1 MRVSTPRVG
10 AMTDVS
16 PISPPPVPTAPDAP
30 TGPVLRVEQAAAEA
44 GVGVD
49 TVRYYQGMG
58 LLPPVGRDGRN
69 ALYGPEHLTRL
80 RTIRALADDGFTLA
94 QIKRLLAETGDPL
107 LVSLVGGADGLS
119 RDELAELS
127 GLDREM
133 VDLAASAGLIQR
145 LGGPD
150 QTDERFAPE
159 AAPMLAAGRTLLE
172 AGFPMH
178 RLAALA
184 ARHATGVEEVVDE
197 AIDLFAEYV
206 RPGQSDHPD
215 ELARLFRTL
224 AAMVAR
230 LVAQHF
236 QQTVFNRTRERLA
249 ESDDRA
255 LIGALEEA
263 GRRNLVITA
272 EWR

>member
-1 MRVSTPRVG
+1 
-10 AMTDVS
+10 MTEHFS
-16 PISPPPVPTAPDAP
+16 M
-30 TGPVLRVEQAAAEA
+30 RVEQVAAEA
-44 GVGVD
+44 GLGVD

-58 LLPPVGRDGRN
+58 LLPPVGREGRN
-69 ALYGPEHLTRL
+69 ARYGAEHLTRL

-107 LVSLVGGADGLS
+107 LVSLVGGPDGLS

-133 VDLAASAGLIQR
+133 VDLAVSAGLIQR
-145 LGGPD
+145 LGGPEQTD
-150 QTDERFAPE
+150 QTEERFAPE
-159 AAPMLAAGRTLLE
+159 AGTMLAAGRTLLE

-197 AIDLFAEYV
+197 AIGLFAEYV

-215 ELARLFRTL
+215 DLARLFQTL
-224 AAMVAR
+224 AALVAR

-236 QQTVFNRTRERLA
+236 QQTVFNRARERLA
-249 ESDDRA
+249 DSEDRA
-255 LIGALEEA
+255 LIRALEEA
-263 GRRNLVITA
+263 AKRNLVVTA

>member
-1 MRVSTPRVG
+1 
-10 AMTDVS
+10 MTDDAH
-16 PISPPPVPTAPDAP
+16 PAGDVP
-30 TGPVLRVEQAAAEA
+30 LRVEEVAAAA

-58 LLPPVGRDGRN
+58 LLPPVDRDGRSVH
-69 ALYGPEHLTRL
+69 YGPQHLARL

-94 QIKRLLAETGDPL
+94 QIKRLLAETGDAL
-107 LVSLVGGADGLS
+107 LVSLAGGPDGLS

-127 GLDREM
+127 GLNREM
-133 VDLAASAGLIQR
+133 TDLAVSAGLIEP
-145 LGGPD
+145 LGPPHE
-150 QTDERFAPE
+150 ERFAPE
-159 AAPMLAAGRTLLE
+159 AASMLAAGRTLLE

-215 ELARLFRTL
+215 DLARLFRTL
-224 AAMVAR
+224 AAMVTR

-236 QQTVFNRTRERLA
+236 QQTVLNRVRERL
-249 ESDDRA
+249 SGSGDRA
-255 LIGALEEA
+255 LVQALE
-263 GRRNLVITA
+263 GIGDGTLTVTA

>member
-1 MRVSTPRVG
+1 
-10 AMTDVS
+10 MTDDAH
-16 PISPPPVPTAPDAP
+16 PAGDAP
-30 TGPVLRVEQAAAEA
+30 LRVEEVAAAA

-58 LLPPVGRDGRN
+58 LLPPVGRDGRSV
-69 ALYGPEHLTRL
+69 LYGPRHLARL

-94 QIKRLLAETGDPL
+94 QIKRLLAETGDAL
-107 LVSLVGGADGLS
+107 LASLAGGPDGLS

-133 VDLAASAGLIQR
+133 TDLAVSAGLIEP
-145 LGGPD
+145 LGPPPG
-150 QTDERFAPE
+150 ERFAPE
-159 AAPMLAAGRTLLE
+159 AASMLAAGRTLLE

-215 ELARLFRTL
+215 DLARLFRTL
-224 AAMVAR
+224 AAMVTR

-236 QQTVFNRTRERLA
+236 QQTVLNRVRERLA
-249 ESDDRA
+249 GSGDRA
-255 LIGALEEA
+255 LVQALE
-263 GRRNLVITA
+263 GMGDGTLTVTA

>member
-1 MRVSTPRVG
+1 
-10 AMTDVS
+10 MTD
-16 PISPPPVPTAPDAP
+16 DAHP
-30 TGPVLRVEQAAAEA
+30 AADDRLRVEQVAAAT

-58 LLPPVGRDGRN
+58 LLPPVGRDGRSV
-69 ALYGPEHLTRL
+69 LYGPQHLARL

-94 QIKRLLAETGDPL
+94 QIKRLLTETGDAL
-107 LVSLVGGADGLS
+107 LVSLAGGPDGLN

-127 GLDREM
+127 GLEREM
-133 VDLAASAGLIQR
+133 VDLAVSAGLIEPSGDPHR
-145 LGGPD
+145 
-150 QTDERFAPE
+150 ERFAPE
-159 AAPMLAAGRTLLE
+159 SASMLAAGARLLE

-215 ELARLFRTL
+215 DLARLFRTL
-224 AAMVAR
+224 AAMVTR

-236 QQTVFNRTRERLA
+236 QQTVLNRVRERL
-249 ESDDRA
+249 SDSGDRA
-255 LIGALEEA
+255 LVQALEKIGDGTLA
-263 GRRNLVITA
+263 VTA

>member
-1 MRVSTPRVG
+1 
-10 AMTDVS
+10 MTEHFS
-16 PISPPPVPTAPDAP
+16 M
-30 TGPVLRVEQAAAEA
+30 RVEQVAAEA
-44 GVGVD
+44 GLGVD

-58 LLPPVGRDGRN
+58 LLPPVGREGRN
-69 ALYGPEHLTRL
+69 ARYGAEHLTRL

-107 LVSLVGGADGLS
+107 LVSLVGGPDGLS

-145 LGGPD
+145 LGGPEQTD
-150 QTDERFAPE
+150 QTEERFAPE
-159 AAPMLAAGRTLLE
+159 AGAMLAAGRTLLE

-215 ELARLFRTL
+215 DLARLFQTL
-224 AAMVAR
+224 AALVAR

-236 QQTVFNRTRERLA
+236 QQTVFNRARERLA
-249 ESDDRA
+249 ESEDRA
-255 LIGALEEA
+255 LIRALEEA
-263 GRRNLVITA
+263 AKRNLVVTA

>member
-1 MRVSTPRVG
+1 
-10 AMTDVS
+10 MTD
-16 PISPPPVPTAPDAP
+16 DAHP
-30 TGPVLRVEQAAAEA
+30 AADDRLRVEQVAAAT

-58 LLPPVGRDGRN
+58 LLPPVGRDGRSV
-69 ALYGPEHLTRL
+69 LYGPQHLARL

-94 QIKRLLAETGDPL
+94 QIKRLLTETGDAL
-107 LVSLVGGADGLS
+107 LVSLAGGPDGLN

-127 GLDREM
+127 GLEREM
-133 VDLAASAGLIQR
+133 VDLAVSAGLIEPSGDPRQ
-145 LGGPD
+145 
-150 QTDERFAPE
+150 ERFAPE
-159 AAPMLAAGRTLLE
+159 SASMLAAGGQLLE

-215 ELARLFRTL
+215 DLARLFRTL
-224 AAMVAR
+224 AAMVTR

-236 QQTVFNRTRERLA
+236 QQTVLNRVRERL
-249 ESDDRA
+249 SDSGDRA
-255 LIGALEEA
+255 LVQALEKIGDGTLA
-263 GRRNLVITA
+263 VTA